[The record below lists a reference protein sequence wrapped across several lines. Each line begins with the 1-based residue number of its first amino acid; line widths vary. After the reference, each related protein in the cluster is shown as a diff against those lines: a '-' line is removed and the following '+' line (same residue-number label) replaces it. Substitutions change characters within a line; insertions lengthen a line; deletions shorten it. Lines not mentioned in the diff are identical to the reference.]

1 MAERNGTSRDHADNS
16 PQTKRTKG
24 WTVPTSNE
32 SKGAVNSI
40 RQCEEQHFRD
50 SLEQRDKT
58 KDLIKLSI
66 GNNMHSSLLSA
77 APSCLGWLL
86 LLNLFAHNIR

>member
-1 MAERNGTSRDHADNS
+1 MADMNGTSRNHVDND
-16 PQTKRTKG
+16 PMTKKSKG

-40 RQCEEQHFRD
+40 RQCEERHFKD
-50 SLEQRDKT
+50 SLEKRDKT

-66 GNNMHSSLLSA
+66 GKTEVYYYNYISQLYVWQRALQ
-77 APSCLGWLL
+77 
-86 LLNLFAHNIR
+86 